1 MPSWPPLPVQIIAGA
16 ISGSRLALVS
26 RSSLLLLAVLPGR
39 SSAPL
44 YLNNKSRGSPG
55 HTLRARHYCLLN
67 NGPARCLLRLGEEHA
82 SQLEQLQIIF
92 QESPDSAGGSPESL
106 SSSPFGSPQTFL
118 GCLEQKHLRQEE
130 LLEPSP
136 PWARGE
142 GRILHILGA
151 GLRNASESLKSVPG
165 RG

>member
-1 MPSWPPLPVQIIAGA
+1 M
-16 ISGSRLALVS
+16 S
-26 RSSLLLLAVLPGR
+26 RSSLLLLAVLPGQ

-67 NGPARCLLRLGEEHA
+67 NGPARCLLCLGEEHA
-82 SQLEQLQIIF
+82 SQLEHLQIIF

-106 SSSPFGSPQTFL
+106 SSSPFGSLQTFL
-118 GCLEQKHLRQEE
+118 GCLEQKRQEE

-142 GRILHILGA
+142 GRILHILGD
-151 GLRNASESLKSVPG
+151 GLRNALESLKSVPG

>member
-26 RSSLLLLAVLPGR
+26 RSSLLLLAVLPGQ

-67 NGPARCLLRLGEEHA
+67 NGPARCLLCLGEEHA
-82 SQLEQLQIIF
+82 SQLEHLQIIF
-92 QESPDSAGGSPESL
+92 QESPDSAGGLPESL

-118 GCLEQKHLRQEE
+118 QSRSVCAKRSCWSLLPRGLEVRDVSCTSWVL
-130 LLEPSP
+130 
-136 PWARGE
+136 A
-142 GRILHILGA
+142 
-151 GLRNASESLKSVPG
+151 
-165 RG
+165 